1 MTAVQMKTKVR
12 ELLEMA
18 YRRELKLADDLVQ
31 VASIDMSDCKPALRK
46 SLPHYLK
53 FRQWALIFWRN
64 VRNCKI
70 DLVRKNLEM
79 MKSLRNDLASEIF
92 DASEHIPDGFYKD
105 TLEEVQDMYTKH
117 HDLVPILEM
126 NYSDGIR
133 WKCTIKSGCPKYKIT
148 VPDRPKPK

>member
-18 YRRELKLADDLVQ
+18 YRRELKLAGDLVQ

-92 DASEHIPDGFYKD
+92 DASEHIPDDFYKD
-105 TLEEVQDMYTKH
+105 NLEEVQKMY
-117 HDLVPILEM
+117 DICRRNASVLEM
-126 NYSDGIR
+126 TYSNGVR
-133 WKCTIKSGCPKYKIT
+133 WKCTIKSHRPKYKID
-148 VPDRPKPK
+148 VPEHPTST